1 MKAYY
6 YNSSIGLVIQYFET
20 KPDFECLEVTDEL
33 RMQVDQMTNPILL
46 NGKIVESN
54 E

>member
-6 YNSSIGLVIQYFET
+6 YNSSIGLIVQYFEQ

-33 RMQVDQMTNPILL
+33 RAKVDLMNNPILVD
-46 NGKIVESN
+46 GKIVEN

>member
-6 YNSSIGLVIQYFET
+6 YNSSIGLIVQYFEQ

-33 RMQVDQMTNPILL
+33 RSQVDLMINPILKD
-46 NGKIVESN
+46 GQIIDFQ
-54 E
+54 

>member
-6 YNSSIGLVIQYFET
+6 YNSSIGLIVQYFEQ

-33 RMQVDQMTNPILL
+33 RAEVDLMNNPILV
-46 NGKIVESN
+46 NGKIVEN

>member
-20 KPDFECLEVTDEL
+20 KPNFECLEVTDEL
-33 RMQVDQMTNPILL
+33 RLKVDSMTEPIIV
-46 NGKIVESN
+46 NGSIIEK
-54 E
+54 

>member
-6 YNSSIGLVIQYFET
+6 YNSLNGLVCQYFES

-33 RMQVDQMTNPILL
+33 RLQVDQMTNPILV

>member
-6 YNSSIGLVIQYFET
+6 YNSVNGLVCQYFENI
-20 KPDFECLEVTDEL
+20 PEFECLEVTDEL
-33 RMQVDQMTNPILL
+33 RVQVDLMVNPILI
-46 NGKIVESN
+46 NGKIVEN

>member
-6 YNSSIGLVIQYFET
+6 YNSSIGLIVQYFEQ
-20 KPDFECLEVTDEL
+20 KPEFECLEVTDEL
-33 RMQVDQMTNPILL
+33 RIVVDQMINPILK
-46 NGKIVESN
+46 NGQIIEN

>member
-6 YNSSIGLVIQYFET
+6 YNSINGLVCQYFEN
-20 KPDFECLEVTDEL
+20 KANFECLEVTDEL
-33 RMQVDQMTNPILL
+33 RTLVDLMTNPIVKD
-46 NGKIVESN
+46 GKIIEN

>member
-6 YNSSIGLVIQYFET
+6 YNSINGLVCQYFET

-33 RMQVDQMTNPILL
+33 RLKVDSMNNPILI
-46 NGKIVESN
+46 NGDIVEN
-54 E
+54 TL

>member
-6 YNSSIGLVIQYFET
+6 YNSSIGLVIQYFDEQP
-20 KPDFECLEVTDEL
+20 KFECLEVTDEL
-33 RMQVDQMTNPILL
+33 RSQVDLMVNPILKD
-46 NGKIVESN
+46 GKIVEN